1 MKNEVFNV
9 MDKGYVQVF
18 CGKGEGKSSA
28 AIGKGLFEAIEGNKV
43 ILVQFMKKK
52 NENENSFFQK
62 LEPDIKLFRFE
73 KTETCF
79 NELTQEEKL
88 DEVTNIRNGL
98 NFAKKVLV
106 TRECDVLILDEVL
119 GLIDEGII
127 ECKDL
132 YPILE
137 ARSNEVSIFM
147 TGIVLPDELI
157 DYVDSV
163 SKIESLR

>member
-1 MKNEVFNV
+1 

-28 AIGKGLFEAIEGNKV
+28 AIGKGLFEAIEGKKV

-79 NELTQEEKL
+79 SELTQEEKL
-88 DEVTNIRNGL
+88 EEVTNIRNGL

-119 GLIDEGII
+119 GLVDEGII

-132 YPILE
+132 LPILE
-137 ARSNEVSIFM
+137 ARSNEVNIFM